1 MYLLR
6 LSPLL
11 VLLLGLS
18 SVPVRAQDR
27 IPLDPAITT
36 GSLDNGLSYM
46 IRANETPEN
55 RAELRLVLD
64 AGSILEDD
72 DQLGLAHFVEH
83 MAFNGTASFEKQELV
98 EYLESIG
105 MRFGADINAY
115 TSFDETV
122 YMLEVPTDD
131 AETLETGL
139 RILREW
145 AGSITFEPEEIDKE
159 RGVVIEEWRLRQGG
173 ANRIIS
179 RQYPVLL
186 RGSRYPERLPIGTQE
201 NLRTFDHE
209 SLMRFYL
216 DWYRPDLMTVIA
228 VGDFDAG
235 AIESRV
241 QELFSDLTNPD
252 PVRERTFYPV
262 PDHEEA
268 LISIESDPEAGFASV
283 ELLYKHENGEMGTVA
298 HYQEDLKRSLFAS
311 MLNRRLGELTQDA
324 NPPFI
329 GAGGGDGSLVRTKS
343 AFSLSASVQDGQY
356 LRALETM
363 LQEAERVRQ
372 HGFTPSEFD
381 RARQARLRRMEV
393 AWNERDNQRSG
404 TLADE
409 YRRHVLTGE
418 AVPGID
424 AEFRLMQRA
433 LPAISLEDVNALVPV
448 LMTAGKQVVMISG
461 PGGHEQPMPTIEEV
475 KAVMEQVL
483 ERTLEPYDDG
493 NQDAPLLAEL
503 PVPGT
508 IVEEIHRDDIDLTT
522 WTLSNG
528 ARVVLKP
535 TDFKADE
542 IMLSAWS
549 PGGASLAPD
558 SMYMSASLT
567 TNIVGG
573 SGVGTFNAVDLS
585 KKLSG
590 QVARIRPYIANLE
603 EGFSG
608 AASPQDLETL
618 FQLAYLY
625 GTAPRA
631 DSTVF
636 ASFMTR
642 MNSMLGTMQTNP
654 QSAFGDTLNVTL
666 NDYHFRARPMSS
678 EVLAEADLA
687 EMRTIYADRFAD
699 FSDFTFL
706 MVGSFQPQDVRPL
719 VEQYLAALP
728 AADRDEA
735 GRDVGMRP
743 PEGVIEKVI
752 RRGVEPRSQVGIVFS
767 GDMPWSMASRR
778 ALNMLRET
786 LDTRLREVLRE
797 DLGGT
802 YGVSVQGSLR
812 DEPYEHYQFAIVF
825 GCDPERVDEL
835 VGTVWKT
842 IREIQNDGPE
852 EEHLTN
858 AREQAFR
865 SWETGLEE
873 NGYWLNSLEFYLTR
887 DVDPSRILINP
898 AEALE
903 QVTPADVADMARK
916 VLRNDQYVRV
926 TLYPESSGS

>member
-145 AGSITFEPEEIDKE
+145 AGSITFEPEEIDNE
-159 RGVVIEEWRLRQGG
+159 RGVVIEEWRLRQAG

-201 NLRTFDHE
+201 NLRMFDHE
-209 SLMRFYL
+209 SLMRFYM

-262 PDHEEA
+262 PDQGEA

-424 AEFRLMQRA
+424 AEFQLMQRA
-433 LPAISLEDVNALVPV
+433 LPAISWR
-448 LMTAGKQVVMISG
+448 MSM
-461 PGGHEQPMPTIEEV
+461 H
-475 KAVMEQVL
+475 
-483 ERTLEPYDDG
+483 
-493 NQDAPLLAEL
+493 
-503 PVPGT
+503 
-508 IVEEIHRDDIDLTT
+508 
-522 WTLSNG
+522 LS
-528 ARVVLKP
+528 
-535 TDFKADE
+535 
-542 IMLSAWS
+542 
-549 PGGASLAPD
+549 
-558 SMYMSASLT
+558 
-567 TNIVGG
+567 
-573 SGVGTFNAVDLS
+573 
-585 KKLSG
+585 
-590 QVARIRPYIANLE
+590 
-603 EGFSG
+603 
-608 AASPQDLETL
+608 
-618 FQLAYLY
+618 
-625 GTAPRA
+625 
-631 DSTVF
+631 
-636 ASFMTR
+636 
-642 MNSMLGTMQTNP
+642 
-654 QSAFGDTLNVTL
+654 
-666 NDYHFRARPMSS
+666 
-678 EVLAEADLA
+678 
-687 EMRTIYADRFAD
+687 
-699 FSDFTFL
+699 
-706 MVGSFQPQDVRPL
+706 
-719 VEQYLAALP
+719 
-728 AADRDEA
+728 
-735 GRDVGMRP
+735 
-743 PEGVIEKVI
+743 
-752 RRGVEPRSQVGIVFS
+752 
-767 GDMPWSMASRR
+767 
-778 ALNMLRET
+778 
-786 LDTRLREVLRE
+786 
-797 DLGGT
+797 
-802 YGVSVQGSLR
+802 
-812 DEPYEHYQFAIVF
+812 
-825 GCDPERVDEL
+825 
-835 VGTVWKT
+835 
-842 IREIQNDGPE
+842 
-852 EEHLTN
+852 
-858 AREQAFR
+858 
-865 SWETGLEE
+865 
-873 NGYWLNSLEFYLTR
+873 
-887 DVDPSRILINP
+887 PS
-898 AEALE
+898 
-903 QVTPADVADMARK
+903 
-916 VLRNDQYVRV
+916 
-926 TLYPESSGS
+926 

>member
-1 MYLLR
+1 MNPFR
-6 LSPLL
+6 LSPIL
-11 VLLLGLS
+11 VLLLAVS
-18 SVPVRAQDR
+18 AAPVRAQDR
-27 IPLDPAITT
+27 IPLDPSITT
-36 GSLDNGLSYM
+36 GTLDNGLSYM
-46 IRANETPEN
+46 IRANDTPEN
-55 RAELRLVLD
+55 RAELRLVLN

-122 YMLEVPTDD
+122 YMLEVPTDN
-131 AETLETGL
+131 AETLDTGL
-139 RILREW
+139 RILHEW
-145 AGSITFEPEEIDKE
+145 AGSIAFEPEEIDKE

-186 RGSRYPERLPIGTQE
+186 SGSRYPERLPIGTEE
-201 NLRTFDHE
+201 NLRTFDHD
-209 SLMRFYL
+209 SLLRYYR

-228 VGDFDAG
+228 VGDFEAE
-235 AIESRV
+235 AIEARI
-241 QELFSDLTNPD
+241 QELFADLSNPD
-252 PVRERTFYPV
+252 PARERAFHHV
-262 PDHEEA
+262 PDHKEA
-268 LISIESDPEAGFASV
+268 LISIEADPEAGFASV
-283 ELLYKHENGEMGTVA
+283 ELLYKHDNGDVGTVA
-298 HYQEDLKRSLFAS
+298 QYQEDLKRSLFAS

-324 NPPFI
+324 DPPFI

-363 LQEAERVRQ
+363 LTETERVRQ
-372 HGFTPSEFD
+372 HGFTASEFD

-404 TLADE
+404 ALADE

-418 AVPGID
+418 SVPGID

-448 LMTAGKQVVMISG
+448 LMTAHNQVVMVSG
-461 PGGHEQPMPTIEEV
+461 PGGDEQPMPIIEEV
-475 KAVMEQVL
+475 KAVMEQVSGQA
-483 ERTLEPYDDG
+483 LEPYDDG
-493 NQDAPLLAEL
+493 EQDAPLLAEL
-503 PVPGT
+503 PESGSV
-508 IVEEIHRDDIDLTT
+508 VEEIHREDIGLTT
-522 WTLSNG
+522 WILSNG
-528 ARVVLKP
+528 ARVILKP

-542 IMLSAWS
+542 ILLSAWS
-549 PGGASLAPD
+549 PGGASLAAD
-558 SMYMSASLT
+558 SLYMSASLT

-573 SGVGTFNAVDLS
+573 SGVGDFNAVDLS

-590 QVARIRPYIANLE
+590 QVARIRPYIANME

-642 MNSMLGTMQTNP
+642 MNSMLSTMQTNP

-666 NDYHFRARPMSS
+666 NDYHPRARPMSS
-678 EVLAEADLA
+678 EVLGEADLDA
-687 EMRTIYADRFAD
+687 MRAFYADRFAD

-706 MVGSFQPQDVRPL
+706 MVGSFEPEDLRPL
-719 VEQYLAALP
+719 VEQYLATLP
-728 AADRDEA
+728 ATDRNEA

-743 PEGVIEKVI
+743 PEGVIEKEI
-752 RRGVEPRSQVGIVFS
+752 RRGIEPRSQVGIVFS
-767 GDMPWSMASRR
+767 GDLPWSMESRR

-812 DEPYEHYQFAIVF
+812 DEPYPHYQFAIVF

-835 VGTVWKT
+835 VGKVWET
-842 IREIQNDGPE
+842 IREIQTNGPE
-852 EEHLTN
+852 PEHLTN

-887 DVDPSRILINP
+887 GMDPARILSNP

-903 QVTPADVADMARK
+903 KVTPADVADMARK

>member
-1 MYLLR
+1 
-6 LSPLL
+6 
-11 VLLLGLS
+11 
-18 SVPVRAQDR
+18 
-27 IPLDPAITT
+27 
-36 GSLDNGLSYM
+36 
-46 IRANETPEN
+46 
-55 RAELRLVLD
+55 
-64 AGSILEDD
+64 
-72 DQLGLAHFVEH
+72 
-83 MAFNGTASFEKQELV
+83 
-98 EYLESIG
+98 
-105 MRFGADINAY
+105 
-115 TSFDETV
+115 
-122 YMLEVPTDD
+122 
-131 AETLETGL
+131 
-139 RILREW
+139 
-145 AGSITFEPEEIDKE
+145 
-159 RGVVIEEWRLRQGG
+159 
-173 ANRIIS
+173 
-179 RQYPVLL
+179 
-186 RGSRYPERLPIGTQE
+186 
-201 NLRTFDHE
+201 
-209 SLMRFYL
+209 
-216 DWYRPDLMTVIA
+216 
-228 VGDFDAG
+228 
-235 AIESRV
+235 
-241 QELFSDLTNPD
+241 
-252 PVRERTFYPV
+252 
-262 PDHEEA
+262 
-268 LISIESDPEAGFASV
+268 
-283 ELLYKHENGEMGTVA
+283 
-298 HYQEDLKRSLFAS
+298 
-311 MLNRRLGELTQDA
+311 
-324 NPPFI
+324 
-329 GAGGGDGSLVRTKS
+329 
-343 AFSLSASVQDGQY
+343 
-356 LRALETM
+356 
-363 LQEAERVRQ
+363 
-372 HGFTPSEFD
+372 
-381 RARQARLRRMEV
+381 
-393 AWNERDNQRSG
+393 
-404 TLADE
+404 
-409 YRRHVLTGE
+409 
-418 AVPGID
+418 
-424 AEFRLMQRA
+424 
-433 LPAISLEDVNALVPV
+433 
-448 LMTAGKQVVMISG
+448 MTAGKQVVMISG
-461 PGGHEQPMPTIEEV
+461 PGGDEQPMPTMEEV
-475 KAVMEQVL
+475 KAVMEQVS

-508 IVEEIHRDDIDLTT
+508 IVEEVYRDDIDLTT

-542 IMLSAWS
+542 ILLSAWS

-590 QVARIRPYIANLE
+590 QVARIRPYIANYE

-618 FQLAYLY
+618 FQLTYLY
-625 GTAPRA
+625 GTAART
-631 DSTVF
+631 DSSLF

-642 MNSMLGTMQTNP
+642 MNSMLATMQTNP

-678 EVLAEADLA
+678 KVLAEADLA

-706 MVGSFQPQDVRPL
+706 LVGSFEPQDVRPL
-719 VEQYLAALP
+719 VEQYVATLP
-728 AADRDEA
+728 ATERDEA

-825 GCDPERVDEL
+825 GCDPQRVDEL